1 MHIGPPAPGGPSV
14 TPPVWAAALL
24 AGGFPPL
31 LAYNLSPSPTLLNQ
45 CLAVAL
51 WGGFVLATAPV
62 LQPLRGRGL
71 LAALLLMLLA
81 VLASGTLGHLPA
93 ALMLSAFGLLL
104 AAAVLAVTGLSLSR
118 GPRAEAVFN
127 AFAAGL
133 ALAGVLSALVALLQ
147 VFVPAWTDGDIVAHS
162 GLPGR
167 AVGNLR
173 QPNHLCSLLL
183 WGVIG
188 AVVLQERLR
197 PPRGLVPAV
206 VVLMVFAVE
215 LSASRTGAAGLL
227 LLAAWGLLDRRL
239 SRTSRLLLVATPLI
253 YGLSYAAMAWYGDWS
268 HQAIGAE
275 ARIAAGD
282 AVATESPNSRPRIW
296 ANAWAL
302 ALQQPWL
309 GVGFGEFNLAWSL
322 TAFPGRPTAFFDHT
336 HTLPLQLAVELG
348 LPLAAVVLA
357 LLGLALWQ
365 AWRRSGRTVLALHTA
380 GRAAF
385 MLVLLTGLHSLFEY
399 PLWYAYFLLPA
410 AFAWGFALGLPAAA
424 DVSATPADEVA
435 TAAQRPRSKS
445 WPMRVA
451 GAALVLGGALAM
463 LDYLTV
469 VAIYAPGAN
478 AGPLEARIARGQ
490 RSVLF
495 AHHADYAAA
504 TGDDPLPGTAL
515 AFRRAPH
522 YLMDTRL
529 MLAWTRHLAAAGQ
542 LDRARWLT
550 QRLAEFRNGDSAEF
564 LAPCKAPSAASA
576 PAPWQCMPPQAPHG
590 WREFLDR

>member
-1 MHIGPPAPGGPSV
+1 
-14 TPPVWAAALL
+14 VWSAALL
-24 AGGFPPL
+24 AGALPPL
-31 LAYNLSPSPTLLNQ
+31 LAYNLSPSPTLINQ

-51 WGGFVLATAPV
+51 WGGFVAVTAPGF
-62 LQPLRGRGL
+62 QPVRGRALFTAMGL
-71 LAALLLMLLA
+71 MMLA
-81 VLASGTLGHLPA
+81 VLGSGTLGHLPA
-93 ALMLSAFGLLL
+93 ALMLSALGLLL
-104 AAAVLAVTGLSLSR
+104 AAAVLATAGMSAAQGRNAAPL
-118 GPRAEAVFN
+118 FT
-127 AFAAGL
+127 AFAGGL
-133 ALAGVLSALVALLQ
+133 ALAGLLSALVALVQ
-147 VFVPAWTDGDIVAHS
+147 VFAPGWTDGDVIAHS

-188 AVVLQERLR
+188 AIVLQERIRL
-197 PPRGLVPAV
+197 PRGLVPAA
-206 VVLMVFAVE
+206 VVLMVFAIE
-215 LSASRTGAAGLL
+215 LSASRTGAAGLF
-227 LLAAWGLLDRRL
+227 LLAAWGLFDKRL
-239 SRTSRLLLVATPLI
+239 SRSSRALLLATPLI
-253 YGLSYAAMAWYGDWS
+253 YGLSYGAMAWYGDWS

-275 ARIAAGD
+275 ARMNAGD
-282 AVATESPNSRPRIW
+282 AAAPESPNSRPRIW

-302 ALQQPWL
+302 TLQQPWL

-348 LPLAAVVLA
+348 LPLATLVLA

-365 AWRRSGRTVLALHTA
+365 AWRRSGRADVALQPA

-410 AFAWGFALGLPAAA
+410 AFAWGFALGLPAAPTLA
-424 DVSATPADEVA
+424 ANHAVDAAVDPTDPD
-435 TAAQRPRSKS
+435 AAQATTGRPSLPRSA
-445 WPMRVA
+445 WPLRFA
-451 GAALVLGGALAM
+451 GIALVAGGALAM

-469 VAIYAPGAN
+469 VAIYAPGVN
-478 AGPLEARIARGQ
+478 AGPLDARIARGQ

-529 MLAWTRHLAAAGQ
+529 MLAWTRHLAASGQ
-542 LDRARWLT
+542 LERARWLA
-550 QRLAEFRNGDSAEF
+550 QRLAEFRNGDSAAF
-564 LAPCKAPSAASA
+564 FAPCKAATATE
-576 PAPWQCMPPQAPHG
+576 PAWQCQPPRATHG
-590 WREFLDR
+590 WREFMDR